1 MERKGQQIN
10 RDRWKQITK
19 VTVLRSDQK
28 ISLTPTQ
35 GKQEEEQTRSLTRGC
50 DFFVKLHAPGF
61 AWHSANIFSVRYYI
75 AFSETVVYTHL
86 VS

>member
-1 MERKGQQIN
+1 MKRDLRKPEEEEKWREKANN

-50 DFFVKLHAPGF
+50 DYFMHQDLRGIALTYFVLDITLLFQKQ
-61 AWHSANIFSVRYYI
+61 
-75 AFSETVVYTHL
+75 
-86 VS
+86 